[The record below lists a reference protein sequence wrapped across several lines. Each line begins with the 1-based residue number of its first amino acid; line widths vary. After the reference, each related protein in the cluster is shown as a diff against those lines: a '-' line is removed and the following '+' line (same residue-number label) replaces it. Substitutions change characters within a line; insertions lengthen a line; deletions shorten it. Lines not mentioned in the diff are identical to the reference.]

1 MTLVAATRAPDV
13 FRAAFAG
20 APVTHWK
27 YYDSI
32 YTERYMKLPKENP
45 EGYESTAPLTHAAQ
59 LGPKLLVV
67 HGTADDNVHM
77 QQSIAFADALNKAR
91 KEYAFV
97 PFAGMK
103 HGPRDRATRHAVH
116 QRLVSFFE
124 ENL

>member
-1 MTLVAATRAPDV
+1 
-13 FRAAFAG
+13 
-20 APVTHWK
+20 
-27 YYDSI
+27 
-32 YTERYMKLPKENP
+32 MKLPRENP
-45 EGYESTAPLTHAAQ
+45 AGYESTAPLTHAAK

-91 KEYAFV
+91 KGYVFA

-116 QRLVSFFE
+116 HRLVSFFE
-124 ENL
+124 EHLR

>member
-1 MTLVAATRAPDV
+1 M
-13 FRAAFAG
+13 
-20 APVTHWK
+20 THWK

-45 EGYESTAPLTHAAQ
+45 EGYETSAPLASADK
-59 LGPKLLVV
+59 LGPKLLLI

-91 KEYAFV
+91 KEYVFT

-103 HGPRDRATRHAVH
+103 HGPRDAATRRAVNE
-116 QRLVSFFE
+116 RILSFLE
-124 ENL
+124 QNL